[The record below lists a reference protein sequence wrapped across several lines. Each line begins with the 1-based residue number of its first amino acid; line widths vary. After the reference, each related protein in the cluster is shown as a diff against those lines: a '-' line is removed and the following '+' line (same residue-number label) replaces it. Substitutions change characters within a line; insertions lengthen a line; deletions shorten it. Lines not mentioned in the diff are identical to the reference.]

1 MLLFTFYLCWTQR
14 QIDGGN
20 LEVDML
26 SYSKFKFAWY
36 SFLSLIEEDMAVDF
50 ICPICK
56 DCPSIV
62 IFDGTA
68 LAFRRSYIS
77 NLNANSTG
85 NQFQREFGR

>member
-1 MLLFTFYLCWTQR
+1 MLKGASHYGKGLVMCFLPLSLFR
-14 QIDGGN
+14 
-20 LEVDML
+20 
-26 SYSKFKFAWY
+26 Y

-50 ICPICK
+50 ICPMCK

-68 LAFRRSYIS
+68 LAFRRSYIT

-85 NQFQREFGR
+85 NQVQREFGR